1 MGDAFAYALG
11 VGVGDKV
18 TLTQAEWRPH
28 GAGHGAADEDLHDL
42 GHLSC
47 RQRAVRPVCGV
58 PADRGVETPVR
69 LRRRLSAGSACDWL
83 IRMRPTT
90 SSGSCE
96 TEERYVMQSWIQRN
110 GTYVTALVVERNV
123 MRLIL
128 FIVVVITALN
138 IITGVLMLV
147 KNKARDIAI
156 LRTIGATRAGVVRIF
171 MMSGTVLGMAGVGT
185 GVLLGVLC
193 AIFIAP
199 IQHFLEFVTN
209 TKLFPPDIYQLDAL
223 PAKLEWARG
232 CVRWRRGVRRHAA
245 DVDHSVAVGGAAQ
258 SCRSAQVRMM
268 TDASLPGTPVLSLKD
283 VERHYKS
290 GDRMLHV
297 LRGVDLD
304 LRPGEMTG
312 LIGPSGSG
320 KSTLL
325 HVAGLLEKPDAG
337 EVLFNGKDALTM
349 SDDARTMARRLQLGF
364 VYQFHHLLPELNAV
378 DNVAAPLMINGM
390 SRGKAR
396 KRGQELLR
404 QMGLNERDHHRPGQL
419 SGGEQQR
426 VAIARSLANRPKVLI
441 ADEPTGNLDPNTSRV
456 VFQNLFDIAK
466 QEGVAVLVA
475 THNVELTS
483 VMDRVLTLHEGHL
496 EPAPAK
502 AD

>member
-1 MGDAFAYALG
+1 
-11 VGVGDKV
+11 
-18 TLTQAEWRPH
+18 
-28 GAGHGAADEDLHDL
+28 
-42 GHLSC
+42 
-47 RQRAVRPVCGV
+47 
-58 PADRGVETPVR
+58 
-69 LRRRLSAGSACDWL
+69 
-83 IRMRPTT
+83 
-90 SSGSCE
+90 
-96 TEERYVMQSWIQRN
+96 
-110 GTYVTALVVERNV
+110 
-123 MRLIL
+123 
-128 FIVVVITALN
+128 
-138 IITGVLMLV
+138 
-147 KNKARDIAI
+147 
-156 LRTIGATRAGVVRIF
+156 
-171 MMSGTVLGMAGVGT
+171 
-185 GVLLGVLC
+185 
-193 AIFIAP
+193 
-199 IQHFLEFVTN
+199 
-209 TKLFPPDIYQLDAL
+209 
-223 PAKLEWARG
+223 
-232 CVRWRRGVRRHAA
+232 
-245 DVDHSVAVGGAAQ
+245 
-258 SCRSAQVRMM
+258 M
-268 TDASLPGTPVLSLKD
+268 TDAPSRPPVLSLKG
-283 VERHYKS
+283 VERRYKS

-297 LRGVDLD
+297 LRGVNLD
-304 LRPGEMTG
+304 LYAGEMAG

-325 HVAGLLEKPDAG
+325 HVAGLLEKPDSG
-337 EVLFNGKDALTM
+337 EVTFNGKNALTM
-349 SDDARTMARRLQLGF
+349 SDDARTLARRLQLGF

-396 KRGQELLR
+396 QRGKELLR
-404 QMGLNERDHHRPGQL
+404 QMGLVERDHHRPGQL

>member
-1 MGDAFAYALG
+1 
-11 VGVGDKV
+11 
-18 TLTQAEWRPH
+18 
-28 GAGHGAADEDLHDL
+28 
-42 GHLSC
+42 
-47 RQRAVRPVCGV
+47 
-58 PADRGVETPVR
+58 
-69 LRRRLSAGSACDWL
+69 
-83 IRMRPTT
+83 
-90 SSGSCE
+90 
-96 TEERYVMQSWIQRN
+96 
-110 GTYVTALVVERNV
+110 
-123 MRLIL
+123 
-128 FIVVVITALN
+128 
-138 IITGVLMLV
+138 
-147 KNKARDIAI
+147 
-156 LRTIGATRAGVVRIF
+156 
-171 MMSGTVLGMAGVGT
+171 
-185 GVLLGVLC
+185 
-193 AIFIAP
+193 
-199 IQHFLEFVTN
+199 
-209 TKLFPPDIYQLDAL
+209 
-223 PAKLEWARG
+223 
-232 CVRWRRGVRRHAA
+232 
-245 DVDHSVAVGGAAQ
+245 
-258 SCRSAQVRMM
+258 M
-268 TDASLPGTPVLSLKD
+268 TDAPSRSPVLSLKG

-297 LRGVDLD
+297 LRGVNLD
-304 LRPGEMTG
+304 LYAGEMAG

-325 HVAGLLEKPDAG
+325 HVAGLLEKPDSG
-337 EVLFNGKDALTM
+337 EVTFNGKNALTM
-349 SDDARTMARRLQLGF
+349 SDDARTLARRLQLGF

-396 KRGQELLR
+396 QRGQELLR
-404 QMGLNERDHHRPGQL
+404 QMGLVERDHHRPGQL

-456 VFQNLFDIAK
+456 VFQNLFDITK

>member
-1 MGDAFAYALG
+1 
-11 VGVGDKV
+11 
-18 TLTQAEWRPH
+18 
-28 GAGHGAADEDLHDL
+28 
-42 GHLSC
+42 
-47 RQRAVRPVCGV
+47 
-58 PADRGVETPVR
+58 
-69 LRRRLSAGSACDWL
+69 
-83 IRMRPTT
+83 
-90 SSGSCE
+90 
-96 TEERYVMQSWIQRN
+96 
-110 GTYVTALVVERNV
+110 
-123 MRLIL
+123 
-128 FIVVVITALN
+128 
-138 IITGVLMLV
+138 
-147 KNKARDIAI
+147 
-156 LRTIGATRAGVVRIF
+156 
-171 MMSGTVLGMAGVGT
+171 
-185 GVLLGVLC
+185 
-193 AIFIAP
+193 
-199 IQHFLEFVTN
+199 
-209 TKLFPPDIYQLDAL
+209 
-223 PAKLEWARG
+223 
-232 CVRWRRGVRRHAA
+232 
-245 DVDHSVAVGGAAQ
+245 
-258 SCRSAQVRMM
+258 M
-268 TDASLPGTPVLSLKD
+268 TDAPSRSPVLSLKG

-297 LRGVDLD
+297 LRGVNLD
-304 LRPGEMTG
+304 LYAGEMAG

-325 HVAGLLEKPDAG
+325 HVAGLLEKPDSG
-337 EVLFNGKDALTM
+337 EVTFNGKNALTM
-349 SDDARTMARRLQLGF
+349 SDDARTLARRLQLGF

-396 KRGQELLR
+396 QRGQELLR
-404 QMGLNERDHHRPGQL
+404 QMGLVERDHHRPGQL